1 MDLAQKDTEKEDAT
15 EFERTARIN
24 ALGVSLAKKRDKAVN
39 HRKSTGI
46 EAIWTEDEEFYQ
58 GIDDA
63 NREDLKITD
72 EQFTTRRRKKSKGS
86 NIFLNI
92 TRTYTDIAAASMSD
106 MLLPSSESPF
116 EIQETPIPSIIAD
129 SKKSEETVLVNGQ
142 ETPVKDIALAMIEE
156 ARESA
161 AKANTQIE
169 DWLLE
174 ADWNGEVRKVI
185 RDAAKIGCG
194 VLKGPLPVKR
204 KSKKITRDEE
214 SGEVNIEVLQE
225 TKPESKR
232 IDPRNLYPDPDCG
245 ESLHDG
251 SYVWEK
257 DYVTAKK
264 LRELKGTKNIDD
276 EALYIEGQIDL
287 ILAEGPQK
295 KYADDSNTF
304 TQDDERF
311 EIWYFTGEADSDDI
325 KAAGCHC
332 DDGGAISV
340 TITMV
345 NERVIKAG
353 LNPLDSGEFPY
364 DVMTWQQMA
373 DTWTGIGVVR
383 QIRAAQRIINAGTRN
398 LMDNAGKGGSPI
410 TVLSNDI
417 EMEGGGQI
425 NLNRGAVMRLRPDSV
440 LNAQQAVSSVII
452 PIISNELMA
461 IIQFALKMAE
471 DVTGLPMLLQGQAG
485 AAPDTVGGMTMMQN
499 NASTIRRNIA
509 RTFDDSVTRLHIQRY
524 YEWLLI
530 YSDDEE
536 AKGDFQIV
544 ARGSTALFERD
555 AQNLAIQQMGAMVQ
569 NPAFGINPQKW
580 IKEMFA
586 SQKLDAK
593 RFQYSEEEMQEMQAA
608 AQENPPQDPR
618 VAGNL
623 EVAKVRQQTEMEK
636 AKLNQSSDMSELQ
649 LKQQMSQT
657 EHQFKMQ
664 QANEDRQLELQLKS
678 MDREIKI
685 MELSQAQNMS
695 IDKIKAELAQTSLRL
710 NTQKDLSLA
719 KDGAPQVART
729 NMEPVGRAA
738 NGRAFEQ

>member
-1 MDLAQKDTEKEDAT
+1 
-15 EFERTARIN
+15 
-24 ALGVSLAKKRDKAVN
+24 
-39 HRKSTGI
+39 
-46 EAIWTEDEEFYQ
+46 
-58 GIDDA
+58 
-63 NREDLKITD
+63 
-72 EQFTTRRRKKSKGS
+72 
-86 NIFLNI
+86 
-92 TRTYTDIAAASMSD
+92 
-106 MLLPSSESPF
+106 
-116 EIQETPIPSIIAD
+116 
-129 SKKSEETVLVNGQ
+129 
-142 ETPVKDIALAMIEE
+142 
-156 ARESA
+156 
-161 AKANTQIE
+161 
-169 DWLLE
+169 
-174 ADWNGEVRKVI
+174 
-185 RDAAKIGCG
+185 
-194 VLKGPLPVKR
+194 
-204 KSKKITRDEE
+204 
-214 SGEVNIEVLQE
+214 
-225 TKPESKR
+225 
-232 IDPRNLYPDPDCG
+232 
-245 ESLHDG
+245 
-251 SYVWEK
+251 
-257 DYVTAKK
+257 
-264 LRELKGTKNIDD
+264 
-276 EALYIEGQIDL
+276 
-287 ILAEGPQK
+287 
-295 KYADDSNTF
+295 
-304 TQDDERF
+304 
-311 EIWYFTGEADSDDI
+311 
-325 KAAGCHC
+325 
-332 DDGGAISV
+332 
-340 TITMV
+340 
-345 NERVIKAG
+345 
-353 LNPLDSGEFPY
+353 
-364 DVMTWQQMA
+364 
-373 DTWTGIGVVR
+373 
-383 QIRAAQRIINAGTRN
+383 
-398 LMDNAGKGGSPI
+398 
-410 TVLSNDI
+410 
-417 EMEGGGQI
+417 MEGGGQI

-509 RTFDDSVTRLHIQRY
+509 RTFDDSVTRPHIQRY

-618 VAGNL
+618 VAGNI